1 LASKAIPDPACLEK
15 FTEFGVD
22 LTALGEQLKP
32 GLTTPET
39 TADF

>member
-1 LASKAIPDPACLEK
+1 VFEK

-22 LTALGEQLKP
+22 ATALGEQLKP
-32 GLTTPET
+32 GFTSPET